1 MPLCSGVTQNCPRKI
16 AFLML
21 KVMTGPK
28 LYPCP
33 VAYDGIERC
42 PKSFKCLQRKHSNWD
57 ALRKCLPKGDDFTGK
72 ECNDPLPP
80 IENAIEA

>member
-1 MPLCSGVTQNCPRKI
+1 MPDESEC
-16 AFLML
+16 
-21 KVMTGPK
+21 K

-42 PKSFKCLQRKHSNWD
+42 PKAFKCLQQKHSNWE
-57 ALRKCLPKGDDFTGK
+57 ALAKCKPNVNNDQRD
-72 ECNDPLPP
+72 ECNEPLPP